1 MSLNMCIIYSIIFNV
16 SPLCHYWGST
26 GRRVRVRPHRRRER
40 DEPETTWHHKHN
52 LSCPQTST
60 AACYSTA
67 ERAAHSQPR
76 DSWMT
81 VLCNKCLWMLC
92 YLVLQSLT
100 VQSNEAVRKRWEKSM
115 GPATVWQW
123 MPVIGPWC
131 PSNISLIPARLL
143 THTHTHT
150 EREWQRFND
159 QHLSM
164 FSSVS

>member
-1 MSLNMCIIYSIIFNV
+1 MSLNMCIIYSIIFNI
-16 SPLCHYWGST
+16 SPLCHCWGST
-26 GRRVRVRPHRRRER
+26 GQCVRVRPHRRRER

-52 LSCPQTST
+52 LSYPQTST

-92 YLVLQSLT
+92 YLGAPKFNGPIKWGGQEEMREIYGSCHCVTVNACDWTMMPLKHLT
-100 VQSNEAVRKRWEKSM
+100 D
-115 GPATVWQW
+115 T
-123 MPVIGPWC
+123 C
-131 PSNISLIPARLL
+131 PTAL
-143 THTHTHT
+143 THTHTQ
-150 EREWQRFND
+150 REWQRFND

-164 FSSVS
+164 FPSVS